1 MDLSNSLMIE
11 IMNNFW
17 ENIRIYGT
25 AAAVAATLLIQ
36 SCGKPGGPTDDM
48 IDLTPVEFSI
58 DDVYGQLVSDSI
70 VDKISER
77 IKQARISHNY
87 IAEVENM
94 NNLFW
99 LYYNNGIFDKAL
111 IYAKDINT
119 IGDSVNNPHIQ
130 GRALHDLALVSAEM
144 KNPSISDRNF
154 TYTVEKYG
162 MLKDTLNLV
171 RVFSNWG
178 ECNYRAQLYDSAESF
193 LRRANAIAMQKDY
206 KIEKARTTAQLS
218 MLALCK
224 YKSDL
229 AANNLNYINE
239 AEHFLESAKAINAEF
254 PNPKTENIINLVQVK
269 INYYKSLIEKDLSKR
284 TNYQDLVLST
294 IYQAQDYARIIN
306 DYDTQQELLKIEA
319 QVLLNQGKILQAK
332 SLSDSIENNICKVN
346 HSYKNL
352 ETLYFIKSRIAIA
365 EGNYEEGTK
374 YIEKAFVYNNSTPI
388 EDKSLAQSLLLAK
401 FLNTGER
408 ERAKGREN
416 ALKAQARMRNLIM
429 TTIGVI
435 LIAVLVT
442 SVVIFRSL
450 RRSKRLN
457 KTISAQNDEIH
468 AINEKVTR
476 INKEITGSINYAQL
490 IQKAILPSE
499 EKMNQI
505 FGDHLCIFKAKDI
518 VSGDFFWAYET
529 ARQKLIAV
537 CDCTGHGVPGAM
549 LSMLGTNILE
559 HATRRISFQPKTAAE
574 ILDACRIEFKKMLN
588 QTQYT
593 SKGAKD
599 SIDMALI
606 VYNKPTHTI
615 DFAGAMRPM
624 WIIRNGEVIKTKYD
638 PMPIGVYP
646 IEKEHFTN
654 HNLKLEENDYIYM
667 FSDGIQDQ
675 FGWCKERPMAVSFSS
690 KRFTKM
696 LLDNYQLPF
705 NEQKQ
710 NIEKELT
717 EWKKGKR
724 ENQGNCLQTDDNV
737 LIGLRVSN
745 FY

>member
-1 MDLSNSLMIE
+1 MNDF
-11 IMNNFW
+11 IMGKTGL
-17 ENIRIYGT
+17 GT
-25 AAAVAATLLIQ
+25 AAALTAMLTIQ
-36 SCGKPGGPTDDM
+36 SCAKPGGPAVDDKM
-48 IDLTPVEFSI
+48 DLTPVEFSI
-58 DDVYGQLVSDSI
+58 NDVYGELVSDSI
-70 VDKISER
+70 VNKISEK
-77 IKQARISHNY
+77 IYKAHASHNY
-87 IAEVENM
+87 IDEVEQM

-99 LYYNNGIFDKAL
+99 LYYNNRVFDKAL
-111 IYAKDINT
+111 LYAKDINT
-119 IGDSVNNPHIQ
+119 IGDSVNNPFIQ
-130 GRALHDLALVSAEM
+130 GRALHDLALVSSEM

-154 TYTVEKYG
+154 TYTIEKYG
-162 MLKDTLNLV
+162 MLKDTLNMV

-178 ECNYRAQLYDSAESF
+178 ECNYKAQLFDSADSF
-193 LRRANAIAMQKDY
+193 LRRAHGLAMKNDY
-206 KIEKARTTAQLS
+206 KIEKARTTAQLA
-218 MLALCK
+218 MLAITK
-224 YKSDL
+224 YGSDL
-229 AANNLNYINE
+229 AANNVDYI
-239 AEHFLESAKAINAEF
+239 AESEKYLEIAKLINDDF

-269 INYYKSLIEKDLSKR
+269 INYYKSLSENNLAKR
-284 TNYQDLVLST
+284 KNYQDLILEA
-294 IYQAQDYARIIN
+294 IYKAGDYARMIN
-306 DYDTQQELLKIEA
+306 DHTTQQELAKIEA

-332 SLSDSIENNICKVN
+332 SLSDSIENIVCKQDPT
-346 HSYKNL
+346 YKNL

-365 EGNYEEGTK
+365 EGNYKESTQ

-388 EDKSLAQSLLLAK
+388 EDKSLAKSLQLAK

-457 KTISAQNDEIH
+457 KTISAQNEEIQ
-468 AINEKVTR
+468 AINEKVTK
-476 INKEITGSINYAQL
+476 INKEITGSINYAKL

-505 FGDHLCIFKAKDI
+505 FGDHLCILKAKDI
-518 VSGDFFWAYET
+518 VSGDFYWAYET

-588 QTQYT
+588 QTHYT

-599 SIDMALI
+599 SIDMALF
-606 VYNKPTHTI
+606 VYNKPTHTL

-624 WIIRNGEVIKTKYD
+624 WIIRNGEVIKTKND

-646 IEKEHFTN
+646 IEKDHFTN
-654 HNLKLEENDYIYM
+654 HSIKLEENDYIYM

-675 FGWCKERPMAVSFSS
+675 FGWCKERPMAISFSS
-690 KRFTKM
+690 KRFTNM
-696 LLDNYQLPF
+696 LLANYQLPF
-705 NEQKQ
+705 DEQKQ
-710 NIEKELT
+710 NIEKELAD
-717 EWKKGKR
+717 WKKGKQ
-724 ENQGNCLQTDDNV
+724 ENQEECQQTDDNV